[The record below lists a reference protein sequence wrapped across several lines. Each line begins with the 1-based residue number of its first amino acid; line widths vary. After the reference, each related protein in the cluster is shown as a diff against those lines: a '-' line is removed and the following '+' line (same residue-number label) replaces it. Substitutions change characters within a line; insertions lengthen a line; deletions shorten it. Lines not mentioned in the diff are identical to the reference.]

1 FPKTARTPTPHNWFR
16 TGYAAQ
22 LPAPTVV
29 GAILMVGSGTS
40 TAQGNCLMWA
50 FPRFGD
56 VGLTQSNGWTVGFQG
71 AGQNP
76 RGDAVAVAGNARM
89 TGTVTWHSNYESQ
102 VRFTIAW
109 RNGPTG
115 YYVGNVNSRGFATGK
130 TGTATWQSYTDFQ
143 CASG

>member
-1 FPKTARTPTPHNWFR
+1 MNKTRPRTTRHRIWTRIAALLAAPTLVGAALMAG
-16 TGYAAQ
+16 TGPAAAQ
-22 LPAPTVV
+22 
-29 GAILMVGSGTS
+29 S
-40 TAQGNCLMWA
+40 NCLLWG

-56 VGLTQSNGWTVGFQG
+56 VGLTQSNGWTVGFRG
-71 AGQNP
+71 TGLNP
-76 RGDAVAVAGNARM
+76 WGDAVATAGNSRM

-130 TGTATWQSYTDFQ
+130 TGTATWESYTNFQ
-143 CASG
+143 CLSG